1 MDTKALSGI
10 VDAYHAAQKQIREVA
25 MKKLIGRAV
34 SAGKQIPH
42 ALRYLEL
49 NSFYVE
55 DDSTIVVSFSYSE
68 PYSGEEEVILT
79 DADFNG

>member
-10 VDAYHAAQKQIREVA
+10 VDAYHAAKKTIREVA
-25 MKKLIGRAV
+25 EKKLIGRAV

-49 NSFYVE
+49 DSFYVE
-55 DDSTIVVSFSYSE
+55 DDSTIVVSFSYAE
-68 PYSGEEEVILT
+68 PYSGHEEVILT
-79 DADFNG
+79 DADFEG